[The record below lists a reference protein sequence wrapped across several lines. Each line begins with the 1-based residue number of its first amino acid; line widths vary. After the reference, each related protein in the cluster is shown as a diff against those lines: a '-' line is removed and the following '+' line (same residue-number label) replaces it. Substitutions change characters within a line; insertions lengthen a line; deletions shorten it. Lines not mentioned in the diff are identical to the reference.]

1 MPKIKH
7 LQFGQSVEELREWKD
22 TVIIE
27 NNLRVFTKQPAEVCN
42 NEIIL
47 KVRYFSEKVSN
58 SI

>member
-27 NNLRVFTKQPAEVCN
+27 NNLRVFTKQPAEVCD
-42 NEIIL
+42 NEIKL
-47 KVRYFSEKVSN
+47 KVW
-58 SI
+58 